1 MQLNPKDGSIA
12 SSLLSVAQTNSIYD
26 PPFTPHDDDSIER
39 ITVLGS
45 QEPNPYLIP
54 NMRQAYLDLG
64 YDPNRATVTNLY
76 VRFKPTTAQLAALDS
91 TMDAQGLDLFD
102 TPMDYDVIYEGDYY
116 QDPSIPDSLP
126 TWQYAVVPPNFV
138 FPSGITHETLAQ
150 IHIPPDDYTAIETEA
165 ENIAGGGLNNAVQA
179 NRSIVPNVPQCATG
193 YHWDYNLLQCVP
205 NNCPPGYLWNG
216 TACVPANCQSGY
228 YFDGT
233 SCVPYNNYP
242 PGQAPDA
249 HIPQGII
256 TVFDTNLPSLGNGSE
271 LPVRKLRVVARR
283 WFKEERVFT
292 DASGHFVFTKHFKNK
307 VRIIE
312 KFKNADAYIY
322 GIRGVRL
329 WQILFPIKRELGIF
343 TSNNMSNV
351 MFHNDQTGPVNSK
364 GNRYWAAATTHNA
377 VQEHRDYA
385 TQFGFTLAPTTINIY
400 LTNWGIEAG
409 LSSTPLFHKRFF
421 KDLPS
426 SFINTF
432 LVNTG
437 TYVVAGGIIALAA
450 TIARVNV
457 DMAIDYHTDLA
468 TFHSDWLKATIYH
481 ELSHASQYNKLGTN
495 WYTQFVNAEL
505 AESVKHP
512 NANDRFNPY
521 GDGGSA
527 TNSPIIALGEAWG
540 YHMEHFLA
548 DQQYGVNASD
558 VTENW
563 GLFPHSTIIPF
574 TAHPYI
580 DAIEGFVPSLS
591 SDPFHWIPKGAME
604 DLMDNTPLETTVNDQ
619 VSGFTISQ
627 LFNALQSDVTTVQQ
641 YKARILSQ
649 NPVLPNGTT
658 SAQVTALFTS
668 YNY

>member
-1 MQLNPKDGSIA
+1 MNPKTGSIA
-12 SSLLSVAQTNSIYD
+12 SSLLSVVQNNSIYD

-54 NMRQAYLDLG
+54 NMQQAYLALG
-64 YDPNRATVTNLY
+64 YNPNLAIVTNLY
-76 VRFKPTTAQLAALDS
+76 VRFKPTVDQLAALDS
-91 TMDAQGLDLFD
+91 IMDAQGLDLFD
-102 TPMDYDVIYEGDYY
+102 TPMDYDVTYEGDYY

-150 IHIPPDDYTAIETEA
+150 IHIPPDNYTAIETEA
-165 ENIAGGGLNNAVQA
+165 ENIVGGGLNNAVQA
-179 NRSIVPNVPQCATG
+179 NGTVHPNVPQCNPG
-193 YHWDYNLLQCVP
+193 YHWDYTLLQCVP

-216 TACVPANCQSGY
+216 TACVPANCQPGY
-228 YFDGT
+228 YFNGT
-233 SCVPYNNYP
+233 SCVPYNNIP
-242 PGQAPDA
+242 PAPAPDA

-292 DASGHFVFTKHFKNK
+292 DVSGHFLFTKHFKNK

-343 TSNNMSNV
+343 TSDMSNV
-351 MFHNDQTGPVNSK
+351 MFHNDQEGPVNSK

-385 TQFGFTLAPTTINIY
+385 TQLGFTSPPTTLNIY
-400 LTNWGIEAG
+400 LTNWGAWAG
-409 LSSTPLFHKRFF
+409 SSSTPLFHKRFLP
-421 KDLPS
+421 DLPS

-432 LVNTG
+432 LVAAG
-437 TYVVAGGIIALAA
+437 TYTVVGGILSLAA
-450 TIARVNV
+450 TIARENV
-457 DMAIDYHTDLA
+457 DLAVDYHTDLA
-468 TFHSDWLKATIYH
+468 TFHSDWLKATVYH
-481 ELSHASQYNKLGTN
+481 EMSHASQYNKLGTN
-495 WYTQFVNAEL
+495 WYSQYVNALL
-505 AESVKHP
+505 AEIAKHP
-512 NANDRFNPY
+512 GANDRFNPY

-558 VTENW
+558 VTEDW
-563 GLFPHSTIIPF
+563 GLFRHSTIIPF

-580 DAIEGFVPSLS
+580 DAIENNTPTS
-591 SDPFHWIPKGAME
+591 SADPFGWIPKGIME
-604 DLMDNTPLETTVNDQ
+604 DLMDNSVEPFQTHVNDQ
-619 VSGFTISQ
+619 VSGFTIAQ
-627 LFNALQSDVTTVQQ
+627 IFNALQSDVTTMQQ
-641 YKARILSQ
+641 YKARLILQ
-649 NPVLPNGTT
+649 NPNPPGNPNL
-658 SAQVTALFTS
+658 SNQITALFAS